1 MLIEK
6 YSSGKN
12 SSLNAFRLK
21 AIQLQVS
28 VETRNLLNYNTA
40 TQERVQVYTLFFYIE
55 RTEAADK
62 NRCLNPQVKSQA
74 TIVVSRQRWKQVRNY
89 EEKNSLWSQGSPTK
103 KKNTKPKPRQNKQK
117 KNGVY
122 QSSTAWMREGAWKGV
137 GASPVCH
144 LPSFL
149 REPFMMTED
158 KGRRCWGS
166 QTLNDHGPYIPTK
179 KL

>member
-1 MLIEK
+1 M
-6 YSSGKN
+6 
-12 SSLNAFRLK
+12 
-21 AIQLQVS
+21 
-28 VETRNLLNYNTA
+28 
-40 TQERVQVYTLFFYIE
+40 YTLFFYIE

-74 TIVVSRQRWKQVRNY
+74 TIVVSRQRWKQVGNY
-89 EEKNSLWSQGSPTK
+89 EKKNSLWSYGSRTK
-103 KKNTKPKPRQNKQK
+103 KKPNQTKNT
-117 KNGVY
+117 GVY
-122 QSSTAWMREGAWKGV
+122 QSSKAWMREGAWTGV

-144 LPSFL
+144 IPSFL

-166 QTLNDHGPYIPTK
+166 QALNDHGPYIPRK